1 MHFLDS
7 ATMHYC
13 LVMMKTLDMIAGLD
27 GLIECGFCSWL
38 LEKNLTHICGGTGVI
53 VSQYVAEGLERARD
67 GLTEAANL
75 RERFVLGTSVSRRVA
90 AAAASA
96 AEAAAAAGES
106 SFRSFMVAVQRS
118 GSSVA
123 IIQQYFT
130 NSISRLL
137 LPVDGAHAAACEEM
151 ATAMS
156 SAEAAAYKGLQQ
168 CIETVMAE
176 VERLLSA
183 EQKATDYKSPDD
195 GMAPDHRP
203 TTACTRVVAY
213 LSRVLESAFTA
224 LEANHA
230 NASSS
235 RSKGSSSFDDRLSFK
250 LAPQPNSQPREHTEY
265 KEKTFSRPERIRSSS
280 FSTDSVSPDVVKS
293 VCMICEKPLRQKFN
307 FMGNSLSCNELAVVA
322 VLVCGHVYHADCL
335 EQRTSL
341 EELRDPSCPICTGLL
356 LQDHECKEQE

>member
-1 MHFLDS
+1 
-7 ATMHYC
+7 
-13 LVMMKTLDMIAGLD
+13 
-27 GLIECGFCSWL
+27 
-38 LEKNLTHICGGTGVI
+38 
-53 VSQYVAEGLERARD
+53 
-67 GLTEAANL
+67 
-75 RERFVLGTSVSRRVA
+75 
-90 AAAASA
+90 
-96 AEAAAAAGES
+96 
-106 SFRSFMVAVQRS
+106 VQRS
-118 GSSVA
+118 GSIVA

-224 LEANHA
+224 LEGLNKQAFL
-230 NASSS
+230 SELVWYFI
-235 RSKGSSSFDDRLSFK
+235 FD
-250 LAPQPNSQPREHTEY
+250 H
-265 KEKTFSRPERIRSSS
+265 
-280 FSTDSVSPDVVKS
+280 
-293 VCMICEKPLRQKFN
+293 
-307 FMGNSLSCNELAVVA
+307 
-322 VLVCGHVYHADCL
+322 
-335 EQRTSL
+335 
-341 EELRDPSCPICTGLL
+341 
-356 LQDHECKEQE
+356 